1 LDPLRTRNDS
11 RHALNDAD
19 TQSMRWYRRSMS
31 RSPSTSPSPDVTHE
45 VEVLMRAS
53 KVVSAAIAHSL
64 AVADARVT
72 LPQLRVLV
80 MLQDRGPLNMA
91 AVADGLGVN
100 PSNASRT
107 CDRLVRG
114 GLVNRREDA
123 DDRRNVALTLTPEG
137 ERVVGSMLRQRQ
149 AIFAQVVERMGTPE
163 RASLASGLAAF
174 SDVAGELSA
183 EGVGLSDGDGHL
195 LRWLA

>member
-1 LDPLRTRNDS
+1 MS
-11 RHALNDAD
+11 
-19 TQSMRWYRRSMS
+19 S
-31 RSPSTSPSPDVTHE
+31 RSSSGAASPDVTQG
-45 VEVLMRAS
+45 VEELMRAS

-64 AVADARVT
+64 AVADATVT

-80 MLQDRGPLNMA
+80 MIQDRGPLNMA
-91 AVADGLGVN
+91 AVAEGLGVN

-114 GLVNRREDA
+114 GLLDRREDA

-137 ERVVGSMLRQRQ
+137 ERMVGAMLRQRQ
-149 AIFAQVVERMGTPE
+149 AIFAQVVERMDADE
-163 RASLASGLAAF
+163 RASLATGLAAF
-174 SDVAGELSA
+174 SDAAGELSA

-195 LRWLA
+195 LRWLT